1 MIAARIFN
9 RSYKSIKEAAD
20 TLEIPLSNLS
30 EFIAVY
36 GREGE
41 ELDNAVQTFIKNN
54 FKRKGKGATSKRI
67 NPARSATS
75 VHMNGKDYHTIK
87 IAALVLG
94 VPRTTLERAIRL
106 HGNSG
111 QGLEQWLASYTYK
124 PRGHGR
130 SITILGKLYNSLSA
144 ARRAIGCSQTTFA
157 QAIINHG
164 CGGDALDEW
173 ARTFRPGRS
182 RKSVCV
188 SVFGET
194 FKSMREAAEHF
205 GICRDTFTRL
215 VKDNGTS
222 GSQLDRAVEVAME
235 EHSSIKWGGREYKSL
250 GELEE
255 DLDNPF
261 VTIDGLRGAR
271 SSGELD
277 HYIRTK
283 TKKAARHTVNG
294 TVFKSV
300 VALIREFG
308 LKENAAREIYANGGN
323 FEEIVTHL
331 RPDVVIEK
339 RVREPGGNAGKA
351 VTMSG
356 WTWSSRRAFFH
367 YYGLVRKAGV
377 NFDDPRGVAV
387 QAEQMLIGLYQRRA
401 LLPNNR
407 LRPDLE
413 AKLPGWCLP
422 LDQPRGEPLNRW
434 DMLLTPDW
442 HHLAGTGTKH
452 AFHAVHDLSNFEKM
466 VLEKVEAEFPS
477 A

>member
-1 MIAARIFN
+1 MIAVRIFN
-9 RSYKSIKEAAD
+9 RSYKSVKEACD
-20 TLEIPLSNLS
+20 VLEIPRPKLD
-30 EFIAVY
+30 EFIDIY

-41 ELDNAVQTFIKNN
+41 ELDKMVQACIKKQYQRKGDVRANR
-54 FKRKGKGATSKRI
+54 KRKTNSIPVSLK
-67 NPARSATS
+67 
-75 VHMNGKDYHTIK
+75 GKDYPSVSE
-87 IAALVLG
+87 AALDIG
-94 VPRTTLERAIRL
+94 VPRTSLENAVRR
-106 HGNSG
+106 HGG
-111 QGLEQWLASYTYK
+111 RGEGLEQWLSTYKYK
-124 PRGHGR
+124 PRDCGN
-130 SITILGKLYNSLSA
+130 SITILGVPHKSLVA
-144 ARRAIGCSQTTFA
+144 ARKAIGCSDTTFKNA
-157 QAIINHG
+157 LANF
-164 CGGDALDEW
+164 GGEGVALDAW
-173 ARTFRPGRS
+173 AMTFRPGQNRRS
-182 RKSVCV
+182 VKVIIL
-188 SVFGET
+188 GDT
-194 FKSMREAAEHF
+194 FRTMNEACKVI
-205 GICRDTFTRL
+205 GISRDTLHRL
-215 VKDNGTS
+215 VREHGTS
-222 GSQLDRAVEVAME
+222 GDQLDRAVEAAIE
-235 EHSSIKWGGREYKSL
+235 ACSSIKWGGREYKSL

-261 VTIDGLRGAR
+261 ITIDGLRSAR

-277 HYIRTK
+277 HYLKTK

-294 TVFKSV
+294 TIFKSV
-300 VALIREFG
+300 VALIHEFG

-323 FEEIVTHL
+323 FEDIVTHL
-331 RPDVVIEK
+331 RPDIEIEK